1 MILLT
6 GVRREEEDMEAV
18 MKTNTE
24 ADVKTEQTLVL
35 ESKGKQPITVHL
47 RLFRIGD
54 ENGMIACIRDEY
66 GDTYFKTGFY
76 DPEYLRREAEEGVI
90 TFLIAET
97 DEDGIIGMMIL
108 KEFYPKESMCEIA
121 SQVFRKK
128 YRGYGLAMPFFEYGM
143 KLLLSRNYSA
153 AFCLPV
159 LFHDVTQRLLYR
171 LGMRATGLVMN
182 VFDMDHITNSY
193 NNGRNRKH
201 SQGIQ
206 IRAVG
211 KRDAGVVYLPEE
223 HYAFCRDIYA
233 SLGVVFTI
241 ATANIRRI
249 PDNEDR
255 EAQDRTGQLP
265 VYTEMEYVNDD
276 LQHSLTIDVRRAG
289 RDLAKRITKLH
300 TRYPLQGK
308 QTAVV
313 FINCNDPGA
322 VWAYEVLQEMG
333 YFFTGLKPL
342 CSEREYIVMHHEG
355 EMQIYFEDYWVSG
368 EFASLIGYVETC
380 YKKCRQ
386 RRLM

>member
-1 MILLT
+1 
-6 GVRREEEDMEAV
+6 MEAV
-18 MKTNTE
+18 MNTDTE
-24 ADVKTEQTLVL
+24 TDVKTEQILVL
-35 ESKGKQPITVHL
+35 ENREKQSITVRL
-47 RLFRIGD
+47 RLSRAGD
-54 ENGMIACIRDEY
+54 ENGMIACVRDEY
-66 GDTYFKTGFY
+66 GDTYFKSGFY
-76 DPEYLRREAEEGVI
+76 DAKYLRKEAEEGVI

-121 SQVFRKK
+121 SQIFRKK

-143 KLLLSRNYSA
+143 GILLSRNYSA

-182 VFDMDHITNSY
+182 VFDMDHIIHSY

-211 KRDAGVVYLPEE
+211 KRDAGTLYLPEE
-223 HYAFCRDIYA
+223 HYGFCRDIYA
-233 SLGVVFTI
+233 SLGAVFTI
-241 ATANIRRI
+241 AAADIRRL
-249 PDNEDR
+249 PDGDNHETDDQTQR
-255 EAQDRTGQLP
+255 LP
-265 VYTEMEYVNDD
+265 VYTEMEYANDD
-276 LQHSLTIDVRRAG
+276 LQHSLTIDIRRAG
-289 RDLAKRITKLH
+289 CDLAKRITKLH

-308 QTAVV
+308 QTAVI
-313 FINCNDPGA
+313 FLNCNDPGA
-322 VWAYEVLQEMG
+322 VWAYETLQEMG

-342 CSEREYIVMHHEG
+342 CSEREYIVLHHEG
-355 EMQIYFEDYWVSG
+355 EVEIFFEDYWVSG
-368 EFASLIGYVETC
+368 EFANLIGYVETC

-386 RRLM
+386 NRLV

>member
-1 MILLT
+1 
-6 GVRREEEDMEAV
+6 MEAV
-18 MKTNTE
+18 MKTNAE

-35 ESKGKQPITVHL
+35 ESRGKQPINVHL
-47 RLFRIGD
+47 RLFRTGD

-76 DPEYLRREAEEGVI
+76 DPEYLRKEAEEGVI

-121 SQVFRKK
+121 SQIFRKK

-182 VFDMDHITNSY
+182 VFDMDHITHSY

-233 SLGVVFTI
+233 SLGAVFTI
-241 ATANIRRI
+241 ATADIRRI

-255 EAQDRTGQLP
+255 EAQDWTGHLP
-265 VYTEMEYVNDD
+265 IYTEMEYVNDD
-276 LQHSLTIDVRRAG
+276 LQHSLTIDIRRAG
-289 RDLAKRITKLH
+289 RDLAKRITKLY

-313 FINCNDPGA
+313 FINCNDTGA

-355 EMQIYFEDYWVSG
+355 EVQIYFEDYWVSG
-368 EFASLIGYVETC
+368 EFANLIGYVETC
-380 YKKCRQ
+380 CKKCRQ
-386 RRLM
+386 HRLM

>member
-1 MILLT
+1 
-6 GVRREEEDMEAV
+6 MEAV
-18 MKTNTE
+18 MNTDTE
-24 ADVKTEQTLVL
+24 TDVKTEQILVL
-35 ESKGKQPITVHL
+35 ENREKQSITVRL
-47 RLFRIGD
+47 RLSRAGD
-54 ENGMIACIRDEY
+54 ENGMIACVRDEY
-66 GDTYFKTGFY
+66 GDTYFKSGFY
-76 DPEYLRREAEEGVI
+76 DPKYLRKEAEEGVI

-121 SQVFRKK
+121 SQIFRKK

-143 KLLLSRNYSA
+143 GILLSRGYSA

-182 VFDMDHITNSY
+182 VFDMDHIIHSY

-211 KRDAGVVYLPEE
+211 KQDAGTLYLPEE
-223 HYAFCRDIYA
+223 HYGFCRDIYA
-233 SLGVVFTI
+233 SLGAVFTI
-241 ATANIRRI
+241 AAADIRRL
-249 PDNEDR
+249 PDGDNHETDDQTQR
-255 EAQDRTGQLP
+255 LP
-265 VYTEMEYVNDD
+265 VYTEMEYANDD
-276 LQHSLTIDVRRAG
+276 LQHSLTIDIRCAG
-289 RDLAKRITKLH
+289 RDLVKRITKLH

-308 QTAVV
+308 QTAVI
-313 FINCNDPGA
+313 FLNCNDPGA
-322 VWAYEVLQEMG
+322 VWAYETLQEMG

-342 CSEREYIVMHHEG
+342 CSEREYIVLHHEG
-355 EMQIYFEDYWVSG
+355 EVEIFFEDYWVSG
-368 EFASLIGYVETC
+368 EFANLIGYVETC

-386 RRLM
+386 NRLV

>member
-1 MILLT
+1 
-6 GVRREEEDMEAV
+6 MEAV

-24 ADVKTEQTLVL
+24 ADVKKEQTLVL
-35 ESKGKQPITVHL
+35 ESRGKQPITVHL
-47 RLFRIGD
+47 RLFRTGD

-76 DPEYLRREAEEGVI
+76 DPEYLRKEAEEGVI

-97 DEDGIIGMMIL
+97 DEDGTIGMMIL

-182 VFDMDHITNSY
+182 VFDMDHITHSY

-233 SLGVVFTI
+233 SLGAVFTI
-241 ATANIRRI
+241 ATADIRRI
-249 PDNEDR
+249 PDSEDC
-255 EAQDRTGQLP
+255 AAWDRTGQLP

-276 LQHSLTIDVRRAG
+276 LQHSLTIDIRRAG

-300 TRYPLQGK
+300 TRYSLQGK
-308 QTAVV
+308 QTAVI

-355 EMQIYFEDYWVSG
+355 EVQIYFEDYWVSG
-368 EFASLIGYVETC
+368 EFANLIGYVETC

>member
-1 MILLT
+1 
-6 GVRREEEDMEAV
+6 MEAV
-18 MKTNTE
+18 MNTDTE
-24 ADVKTEQTLVL
+24 TDVKTEQILVL
-35 ESKGKQPITVHL
+35 ENREKQSITVRL
-47 RLFRIGD
+47 RLFRAGD
-54 ENGMIACIRDEY
+54 ENGMIACVRDEY
-66 GDTYFKTGFY
+66 GDTYFKSGFY
-76 DPEYLRREAEEGVI
+76 DPKYLRKEAEEGVI

-121 SQVFRKK
+121 SQIFRKK

-143 KLLLSRNYSA
+143 GILLSRNYSA

-182 VFDMDHITNSY
+182 VFDMDHIIHSY

-211 KRDAGVVYLPEE
+211 KRDAGTLYLPEE
-223 HYAFCRDIYA
+223 HYGFCRDIYA
-233 SLGVVFTI
+233 SLGAVFTI
-241 ATANIRRI
+241 AAADIRRL
-249 PDNEDR
+249 PDDDNHETDDQTQR
-255 EAQDRTGQLP
+255 LP
-265 VYTEMEYVNDD
+265 VYTEMEYANDD
-276 LQHSLTIDVRRAG
+276 LQHSLTIDIRRAG
-289 RDLAKRITKLH
+289 RDLIKRITKLH

-308 QTAVV
+308 QTAVI
-313 FINCNDPGA
+313 FLNCNDPGA

-342 CSEREYIVMHHEG
+342 CSEREYIVLHHEG
-355 EMQIYFEDYWVSG
+355 EVEIFFEDYWLSG
-368 EFASLIGYVETC
+368 EFANLIGYVETC

-386 RRLM
+386 NRLV

>member
-1 MILLT
+1 
-6 GVRREEEDMEAV
+6 MEAV

-24 ADVKTEQTLVL
+24 ADAEKKQTLVL
-35 ESKGKQPITVHL
+35 ESRGKQPITVHL
-47 RLFRIGD
+47 RLFRSGD

-182 VFDMDHITNSY
+182 VFDMDHITHSY

-233 SLGVVFTI
+233 SLGAVFTI
-241 ATANIRRI
+241 AAADIRRI
-249 PDNEDR
+249 PDNEDC
-255 EAQDRTGQLP
+255 EAQDRTRQLP
-265 VYTEMEYVNDD
+265 VYTEMEYANDD
-276 LQHSLTIDVRRAG
+276 LQHGLTIDIRRAG
-289 RDLAKRITKLH
+289 RDLAERIMKLH

-308 QTAVV
+308 QTAVI

-355 EMQIYFEDYWVSG
+355 EVQIYFEDYWVSG
-368 EFASLIGYVETC
+368 EFANLIGYVETC

>member
-1 MILLT
+1 
-6 GVRREEEDMEAV
+6 MEAV
-18 MKTNTE
+18 IKSNTE
-24 ADVKTEQTLVL
+24 ADVKTEQTLML
-35 ESKGKQPITVHL
+35 ASRGKQPITVHL
-47 RLFRIGD
+47 RLFRSGD

-76 DPEYLRREAEEGVI
+76 DPEYLRREAEEGII

-121 SQVFRKK
+121 SQIFRKK

-171 LGMRATGLVMN
+171 LGMRATGLIMN
-182 VFDMDHITNSY
+182 VFDMDHITHSY

-211 KRDAGVVYLPEE
+211 KRDAGVVYLPEQ
-223 HYAFCRDIYA
+223 HCAFCRDIYA
-233 SLGVVFTI
+233 SLGAVFTI
-241 ATANIRRI
+241 ATADIRRI
-249 PDNEDR
+249 PDSEEH
-255 EAQDRTGQLP
+255 EAQDRTERLP
-265 VYTEMEYVNDD
+265 IYTEMEYVNDD
-276 LQHSLTIDVRRAG
+276 LQHSLTIDIRRAG
-289 RDLAKRITKLH
+289 SDLVKRITKLH

-313 FINCNDPGA
+313 YINCNDPGA

-355 EMQIYFEDYWVSG
+355 EVQIYFEDYWVSG
-368 EFASLIGYVETC
+368 EFANLIGYVETC

>member
-1 MILLT
+1 
-6 GVRREEEDMEAV
+6 MEAV
-18 MKTNTE
+18 MNTDTE
-24 ADVKTEQTLVL
+24 TDVKTEQILVL
-35 ESKGKQPITVHL
+35 ENREKQSITVRL
-47 RLFRIGD
+47 RLFRAGD
-54 ENGMIACIRDEY
+54 ENGMIACVRDEY
-66 GDTYFKTGFY
+66 GDTYFKSGFY
-76 DPEYLRREAEEGVI
+76 DPKYLRKEAEEGVI

-121 SQVFRKK
+121 SQIFRKK

-143 KLLLSRNYSA
+143 GILLSRNYSA

-182 VFDMDHITNSY
+182 VFDMDHIIHSY

-211 KRDAGVVYLPEE
+211 KRDAGTLYLPEE
-223 HYAFCRDIYA
+223 HYGFCRDIYA
-233 SLGVVFTI
+233 SLGAVFTI
-241 ATANIRRI
+241 AAADIRRL
-249 PDNEDR
+249 PDDDNHETDDQTQR
-255 EAQDRTGQLP
+255 LP
-265 VYTEMEYVNDD
+265 VYTEMEYANDD
-276 LQHSLTIDVRRAG
+276 LQHSLTIDIRRAG
-289 RDLAKRITKLH
+289 RDLVKRITKLH

-308 QTAVV
+308 QTAVI
-313 FINCNDPGA
+313 FLNCNDPGA

-342 CSEREYIVMHHEG
+342 CSEREYIVLHHEG
-355 EMQIYFEDYWVSG
+355 EVEIFFEDYWLSG
-368 EFASLIGYVETC
+368 EFANLIGYVETC

-386 RRLM
+386 NRLV

>member
-1 MILLT
+1 
-6 GVRREEEDMEAV
+6 MEAV
-18 MKTNTE
+18 MKTNAE

-35 ESKGKQPITVHL
+35 ESRGKQPINVHL
-47 RLFRIGD
+47 RLFRTGD

-76 DPEYLRREAEEGVI
+76 DPEYLRKEAEEGVI

-121 SQVFRKK
+121 SQIFRKK

-182 VFDMDHITNSY
+182 VFDMDHITHSY

-233 SLGVVFTI
+233 SLGAVFTI
-241 ATANIRRI
+241 ATADIRRI
-249 PDNEDR
+249 PDNEEH
-255 EAQDRTGQLP
+255 EAQDRTGQLS

-276 LQHSLTIDVRRAG
+276 LQHSLTIDIRRTG

-300 TRYPLQGK
+300 TRYPLQRK

-355 EMQIYFEDYWVSG
+355 EVQIYFEDYWVSG
-368 EFASLIGYVETC
+368 EFANLIGYVETC

-386 RRLM
+386 HRLM

>member
-1 MILLT
+1 
-6 GVRREEEDMEAV
+6 MEAV
-18 MKTNTE
+18 MNTDTE
-24 ADVKTEQTLVL
+24 TDVKTEQILVL
-35 ESKGKQPITVHL
+35 ENREKQSITVRL
-47 RLFRIGD
+47 RLSRAGD
-54 ENGMIACIRDEY
+54 ENGMIACVRDEY
-66 GDTYFKTGFY
+66 GDTYFKSGFY
-76 DPEYLRREAEEGVI
+76 DPKYLRKEAEEGVI

-121 SQVFRKK
+121 SQIFRKK

-143 KLLLSRNYSA
+143 GILLSRNYSA

-182 VFDMDHITNSY
+182 VFDMDHIIHSY

-211 KRDAGVVYLPEE
+211 KRDAGTLYLPEE
-223 HYAFCRDIYA
+223 HYGFCRDIYA
-233 SLGVVFTI
+233 SLGAIFTI
-241 ATANIRRI
+241 AAADIRRL
-249 PDNEDR
+249 PDDDNHETDDQTQR
-255 EAQDRTGQLP
+255 LP
-265 VYTEMEYVNDD
+265 VYTEMEYANDD
-276 LQHSLTIDVRRAG
+276 LQHSLTIDIRHAG
-289 RDLAKRITKLH
+289 RDLVKRITKLH

-308 QTAVV
+308 QTAVI
-313 FINCNDPGA
+313 FLNCNDPGA
-322 VWAYEVLQEMG
+322 VWAYETLQEMG

-342 CSEREYIVMHHEG
+342 CSEREYIVLHHEG
-355 EMQIYFEDYWVSG
+355 EVEIFFEDYWVSG
-368 EFASLIGYVETC
+368 EFANLIGYVETC

-386 RRLM
+386 NRLV

>member
-1 MILLT
+1 
-6 GVRREEEDMEAV
+6 MEAV
-18 MKTNTE
+18 INTDAE
-24 ADVKTEQTLVL
+24 TDVKTEQILVL
-35 ESKGKQPITVHL
+35 ENREKQSITVHL
-47 RLFRIGD
+47 RLFRAGD
-54 ENGMIACIRDEY
+54 ENGMIVCVRDEY
-66 GDTYFKTGFY
+66 GDTYFKSGFY

-121 SQVFRKK
+121 SQIFRKK

-143 KLLLSRNYSA
+143 GILLSRNYSA
-153 AFCLPV
+153 AYCLPV

-182 VFDMDHITNSY
+182 VFDMDHIIHSY

-211 KRDAGVVYLPEE
+211 KRDAGTLYLPEE
-223 HYAFCRDIYA
+223 HYGFCRDIYA
-233 SLGVVFTI
+233 SLGAVFTI
-241 ATANIRRI
+241 AAADIRRL
-249 PDNEDR
+249 PDDDNHETDDQTQR
-255 EAQDRTGQLP
+255 LP
-265 VYTEMEYVNDD
+265 VYTEMEYANDD
-276 LQHSLTIDVRRAG
+276 LHHSLTIDIRRAG

-308 QTAVV
+308 QTAVI
-313 FINCNDPGA
+313 FLNCNDPSA

-342 CSEREYIVMHHEG
+342 CSEREYIVLHHEG
-355 EMQIYFEDYWVSG
+355 EVEIFFEDYWLSG
-368 EFASLIGYVETC
+368 EFANLIGYVETC
-380 YKKCRQ
+380 YKRCRQ
-386 RRLM
+386 NRLA

>member
-1 MILLT
+1 
-6 GVRREEEDMEAV
+6 MEAV
-18 MKTNTE
+18 MNTDTE
-24 ADVKTEQTLVL
+24 TDVKMEQILVL
-35 ESKGKQPITVHL
+35 ENREKQSITVRL
-47 RLFRIGD
+47 RLFRAGD
-54 ENGMIACIRDEY
+54 ENGMIACVRDEY
-66 GDTYFKTGFY
+66 GDTYFKSGFY
-76 DPEYLRREAEEGVI
+76 DPKYLRKEAEEGVI

-121 SQVFRKK
+121 SQIFRKK

-143 KLLLSRNYSA
+143 GILLSRNYSA

-182 VFDMDHITNSY
+182 VFDMDHIIHSY

-211 KRDAGVVYLPEE
+211 KRDAGTLYLPEE
-223 HYAFCRDIYA
+223 HYGFCRDIYA
-233 SLGVVFTI
+233 SLGAVFTI
-241 ATANIRRI
+241 AAADIRRL
-249 PDNEDR
+249 PDDDNHETDDQTQR
-255 EAQDRTGQLP
+255 LP
-265 VYTEMEYVNDD
+265 VYTEMEYANDD
-276 LQHSLTIDVRRAG
+276 LQHSLTIDIRRAG
-289 RDLAKRITKLH
+289 RDLVKRITKLH

-308 QTAVV
+308 QTAVI
-313 FINCNDPGA
+313 FLNCNDPGA

-342 CSEREYIVMHHEG
+342 CSEREYIVLHHEG
-355 EMQIYFEDYWVSG
+355 EVEIFFEDYWLSG
-368 EFASLIGYVETC
+368 EFANLIGYVETC

-386 RRLM
+386 NRLV

>member
-1 MILLT
+1 
-6 GVRREEEDMEAV
+6 

-24 ADVKTEQTLVL
+24 ADTEKEQTLVL
-35 ESKGKQPITVHL
+35 ESRGKQPITVHL
-47 RLFRIGD
+47 RLFRPGD

-182 VFDMDHITNSY
+182 VFDMDHITHSY

-233 SLGVVFTI
+233 SLGAVFTI
-241 ATANIRRI
+241 AAADIRRI
-249 PDNEDR
+249 PDNEDC

-276 LQHSLTIDVRRAG
+276 LQHSLTIDIRRAG
-289 RDLAKRITKLH
+289 RDLAERITKLH

-308 QTAVV
+308 QTAVI

-355 EMQIYFEDYWVSG
+355 EVQIYFEDYWVSG
-368 EFASLIGYVETC
+368 EFANLIGYVETC

>member
-1 MILLT
+1 
-6 GVRREEEDMEAV
+6 MEAV
-18 MKTNTE
+18 IKSNTE
-24 ADVKTEQTLVL
+24 ADVKTEQTLML
-35 ESKGKQPITVHL
+35 ASRGKQPITVHL
-47 RLFRIGD
+47 RLFRSGD

-76 DPEYLRREAEEGVI
+76 DPEYLRREAEEGII

-121 SQVFRKK
+121 SQIFRKK

-153 AFCLPV
+153 AFCLTV

-182 VFDMDHITNSY
+182 VFDVDHIIHSY

-233 SLGVVFTI
+233 SLGAVFTI
-241 ATANIRRI
+241 ATADIRRI
-249 PDNEDR
+249 PDGEDR

-276 LQHSLTIDVRRAG
+276 LQHSLTIDIRRAG
-289 RDLAKRITKLH
+289 RDLDKRITKLH

-313 FINCNDPGA
+313 YINCNDPGA

-355 EMQIYFEDYWVSG
+355 EVQIYFEDYWVSG
-368 EFASLIGYVETC
+368 EFANLIGYVETC

>member
-1 MILLT
+1 
-6 GVRREEEDMEAV
+6 MEAV
-18 MKTNTE
+18 IKSNTE
-24 ADVKTEQTLVL
+24 ADVKTEQTLML
-35 ESKGKQPITVHL
+35 ASRGKQPITVHL
-47 RLFRIGD
+47 RLFRPGD

-182 VFDMDHITNSY
+182 VFDMDHITHSY

-233 SLGVVFTI
+233 SLGAVFTI
-241 ATANIRRI
+241 AAADIRRI
-249 PDNEDR
+249 PDNEDC
-255 EAQDRTGQLP
+255 EAQDRTRQLP
-265 VYTEMEYVNDD
+265 VYTEMEYANDD
-276 LQHSLTIDVRRAG
+276 LQHGLTIDIRRAG
-289 RDLAKRITKLH
+289 RDLAERIMKLH

-308 QTAVV
+308 QTAVI

-342 CSEREYIVMHHEG
+342 CSEREYIVMHNEG
-355 EMQIYFEDYWVSG
+355 EVQIYFEDYWVSG
-368 EFASLIGYVETC
+368 EFANLIGYVETC

-386 RRLM
+386 SRLM

>member
-1 MILLT
+1 
-6 GVRREEEDMEAV
+6 MEAV
-18 MKTNTE
+18 MNTDTE
-24 ADVKTEQTLVL
+24 TDVKTEQILVL
-35 ESKGKQPITVHL
+35 ENREKQSITVRL
-47 RLFRIGD
+47 RLFRAGD
-54 ENGMIACIRDEY
+54 ENGMIACVRDEY
-66 GDTYFKTGFY
+66 GDTYFKSGFY
-76 DPEYLRREAEEGVI
+76 DPKYLRKEAEEGVI

-121 SQVFRKK
+121 SQIFRKK

-143 KLLLSRNYSA
+143 GILLSRNYSA

-171 LGMRATGLVMN
+171 LGMRTTGLVMN
-182 VFDMDHITNSY
+182 VFDMDHIIHSY

-211 KRDAGVVYLPEE
+211 KRDAGTLYLPEE
-223 HYAFCRDIYA
+223 HYGFCRDIYA
-233 SLGVVFTI
+233 SLGAVFTI
-241 ATANIRRI
+241 AAADIRRL
-249 PDNEDR
+249 PDDDNHETYDQTQR
-255 EAQDRTGQLP
+255 LP
-265 VYTEMEYVNDD
+265 VYTEMEYANDD
-276 LQHSLTIDVRRAG
+276 LQHSLTIDIRRAG
-289 RDLAKRITKLH
+289 RDLVKRITKLH

-308 QTAVV
+308 QTAVI
-313 FINCNDPGA
+313 FLNCNDPGA

-342 CSEREYIVMHHEG
+342 CSKREYIVLHHEG
-355 EMQIYFEDYWVSG
+355 EVEIFFEDYWLSG
-368 EFASLIGYVETC
+368 EFANLIGYVETC

-386 RRLM
+386 NRLV